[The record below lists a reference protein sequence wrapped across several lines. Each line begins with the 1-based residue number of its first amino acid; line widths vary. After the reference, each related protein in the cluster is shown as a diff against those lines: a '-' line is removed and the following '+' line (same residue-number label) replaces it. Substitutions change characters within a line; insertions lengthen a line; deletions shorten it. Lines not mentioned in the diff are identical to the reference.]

1 MEVSK
6 KAMIDVMFPVGSTEY
21 FNKDFNPNM
30 EYPWHK
36 WLQFDPDSHGIGSD
50 IHIQTGRVGW
60 RRIS

>member
-50 IHIQTGRVGW
+50 C
-60 RRIS
+60 